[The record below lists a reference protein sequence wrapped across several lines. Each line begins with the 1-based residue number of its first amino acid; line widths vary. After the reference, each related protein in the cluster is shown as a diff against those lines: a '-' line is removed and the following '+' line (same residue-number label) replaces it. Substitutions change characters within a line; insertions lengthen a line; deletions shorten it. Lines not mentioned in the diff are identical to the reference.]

1 MTQMHQRIS
10 VSMDV
15 MATRI
20 ANISRPQKQ
29 LVDETELGKPHILDS
44 VQLNWSKWSRLKE
57 NFLTDVLD
65 EAFRVVTE
73 FAGETESE
81 LKKNDIVE
89 MFGQSAYEL
98 DRIEDVRY
106 KKGHG
111 YMALMA
117 LTEEAAQ
124 DIVKGAEA
132 GNGAV
137 ASR

>member
-1 MTQMHQRIS
+1 MTQMH

-57 NFLTDVLD
+57 NLLTDVLD

-98 DRIEDVRY
+98 DRVEDVRY
-106 KKGHG
+106 KKGQW
-111 YMALMA
+111 YIALMA

-132 GNGAV
+132 GNGVV
-137 ASR
+137 ATR